1 MAESPGVSEATVF
14 GVVVGEAE
22 GKAGMASLVVG
33 PDFDLAK
40 LSEHIDHE
48 LPSYARP
55 LFLRIQKDI
64 STTGTFKYLK
74 TDLEAD
80 GFDTRKTRDPIWFRD
95 PQAGWV
101 RLNAKVRDRIMSGE
115 IKL

>member
-1 MAESPGVSEATVF
+1 MKEATVY
-14 GVVVGEAE
+14 GVVVGDLTAR
-22 GKAGMASLVVG
+22 AGMASLVVG

-48 LPSYARP
+48 LPAYARP
-55 LFLRIQKDI
+55 LFLRLQPDI
-64 STTGTFKYLK
+64 ATTGTFKYRK
-74 TDLEAD
+74 IDLVAD

-101 RLNAKVRDRIMSGE
+101 RVNAKLRDRIMSGE